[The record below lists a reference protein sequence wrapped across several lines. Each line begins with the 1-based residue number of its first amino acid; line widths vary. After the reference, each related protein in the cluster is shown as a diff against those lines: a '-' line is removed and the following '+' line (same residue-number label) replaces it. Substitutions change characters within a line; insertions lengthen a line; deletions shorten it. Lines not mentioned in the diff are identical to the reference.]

1 MECAD
6 TVLTS
11 IGLLKDMWP
20 SIYKCFNYHKI
31 LDRNCST
38 LKEKMERLKCRE
50 QDICIELQ
58 NAQYQRKKEKKEV
71 ENWFKE
77 VQNMKDVVVK
87 MEGEVRKR
95 RCFSRLGFLRQSEE
109 NIKKVDE
116 LLDSG
121 RFPEG
126 ILIDVVRDEGKAWL
140 TTQLIGETT
149 AKKKFEKIWTC
160 LENGEIQSIGVWGM
174 GGIGKTT
181 IVTHIHNRLLE
192 NKHTFGHV
200 YWVTVS
206 QDSSIDKLQDAI
218 AEKINLDLS
227 KKKDEKIRAALL
239 FEALQKEM
247 KFILIFDDVWE
258 VYPLRE
264 VGIPIG
270 VAAGGGRIIVTT
282 RSRDVCL
289 RMGCKEIIKVEPLQ
303 KEEAWELFNR
313 TLDRFNPLSQ
323 KEEEI
328 AKDIVEKCAGLPL
341 AIVTTARSM
350 IVVYDIAE
358 WRNALNELRG
368 LVKGHTIHV
377 ENDVFKILEF
387 SYSRLNDERF
397 QECLLYCTLFPEDYK
412 IRRELV
418 IGYWIAEG
426 LVEEMGSRQAEHD
439 RGHAILNKLESLCLL
454 ERCDQI
460 GEYVKMHDVVRD
472 MAINITKKNSRFMVK
487 TGRKLED
494 LPSEIEWS
502 NNLERVSLIGS
513 RFSSSMSVPNCPKLS
528 TLLLQKLDFNSYIF
542 GIREDLPNSFF
553 MHMVGSLRVLDL
565 SYTCITIL
573 PDSMY
578 EMVNLRALNLF
589 GCGRLKEVGSLAK
602 LKELRKLDLGHN
614 YLKTLP
620 DGIEKLIH
628 LQEFNWTSSKGN
640 YGGFL
645 TDCRTVSHLLPN
657 LVHLQSLILYDP
669 RLEDVP
675 VKELSGLRKLEIFAF
690 SFTYLCNFNS
700 YVRNQCYQR
709 LTHYRLQLNG
719 RRLSYFHYRGLSKE
733 VQVWDCRLIRNQ
745 PVLLLPAN
753 LRVLEIIRCELLPSG
768 GLLDVSPS
776 LKTAM
781 DLKACKLAHCP
792 GIGYVWWA
800 DECIAS
806 LKALFLKGMPS
817 LRVLF
822 KLRPRE
828 INNVSSCSSNLK
840 HLVMTG
846 CHNMKHLFTAELVK
860 SHHLQN
866 LRSIYVLDCNEM
878 EDIIRVTEAEEGGS
892 TNIDNDLL
900 ILCFPNLVSLKLT
913 NLPKLKS
920 IWKGEMTCD
929 SLQRLLVWNCPKLRR
944 LPLSVHISISSSST
958 ATDADADGETRPP
971 LKVIEGET
979 EWWDGVEWD
988 THPLAK
994 SLFLPIFQPLPS
1006 RSSVDLLVSIILC
1019 FHLRSVWKPGK
1030 ITGKEKKI
1038 LRKIIF
1044 FFNIWFHH

>member
-1 MECAD
+1 MD
-6 TVLTS
+6 YVLTS

-50 QDICIELQ
+50 QDICTELQ

-77 VQNMKDVVVK
+77 VQNMKDEVVK

-95 RCFSRLGFLRQSEE
+95 RCFSRLGFLRHSEE
-109 NIKKVDE
+109 NIEKVDE
-116 LLDSG
+116 LLERG

-200 YWVTVS
+200 YRVTVS

-258 VYPLRE
+258 VYPPRE

-270 VAAGGGRIIVTT
+270 VAAGGGRLIVTT
-282 RSRDVCL
+282 RSMEVCL

-313 TLDRFNPLSQ
+313 TLDRFNPLGQ

-350 IVVYDIAE
+350 IVVYDVAE

-368 LVKGHTIHV
+368 LVKGHTIQV

-387 SYSRLNDERF
+387 SYSRLNDERL

-412 IRRELV
+412 IRRGLV

-487 TGRKLED
+487 TGRKLKD
-494 LPSEIEWS
+494 LPSEVEWS

-513 RFSSSMSVPNCPKLS
+513 QLSSSMSVPNCPKLS
-528 TLLLQKLDFNSYIF
+528 TLLLQKLYFKFYIF
-542 GIREDLPNSFF
+542 GIRDGLPNSFF

-565 SYTCITIL
+565 SYTGITIL
-573 PDSMY
+573 PDSIY
-578 EMVNLRALNLF
+578 EMVNLRALILF
-589 GCGRLKEVGSLAK
+589 GCWRLKTAGSLAK
-602 LKELRKLDLGHN
+602 LKELRKLDLGRN
-614 YLKTLP
+614 CLETLP

-628 LQEFNWTSSKGN
+628 LQEFNWTRS
-640 YGGFL
+640 GGL
-645 TDCRTVSHLLPN
+645 GPGLGPGHRQAVSHLLSN
-657 LVHLQSLILYDP
+657 LVHLQCLILHDA
-669 RLEDVP
+669 RLKDVRME
-675 VKELSGLRKLEIFAF
+675 ELSGLRKLEVFAISF
-690 SFTYLCNFNS
+690 SNLRNFNG
-700 YVRNQCYQR
+700 YVRKQQHYHQR
-709 LTHYRLQLNG
+709 LTHYRLRLKG
-719 RRLSYFHYRGLSKE
+719 RQPSNDDYPGLSKE
-733 VQVWDCRLIRNQ
+733 VHVWDCSLNRYQ
-745 PVLLLPAN
+745 HGLLLPAN

-781 DLKACKLAHCP
+781 DLKACKLSECP
-792 GIGYVWWA
+792 GIEYLWWA
-800 DECIAS
+800 DNCIAS
-806 LKALFLKGMPS
+806 LNALNLKGLPA

-828 INNVSSCSSNLK
+828 NISCSNLK
-840 HLVMTG
+840 HLVVGG
-846 CHNMKHLFTAELVK
+846 CDNLKHLFTAELVK

-866 LRSIYVLDCNEM
+866 LQSIFVYSCSEM
-878 EDIIRVTEAEEGGS
+878 EDMIVPTSEEGGN
-892 TNIDNDLL
+892 NINEMNDDLI
-900 ILCFPNLVSLKLT
+900 ILCFPNLVSFGLAEV
-913 NLPKLKS
+913 PKLRS
-920 IWKGEMTCD
+920 IWKGKLICD
-929 SLQRLLVWNCPKLRR
+929 SLQRLLVLNCPKLRR
-944 LPLSVHISISSSST
+944 LPLSVHISIST
-958 ATDADADGETRPP
+958 ATDADGETRPP
-971 LKVIEGET
+971 LNRIEGET
-979 EWWDGVEWD
+979 EW
-988 THPLAK
+988 
-994 SLFLPIFQPLPS
+994 
-1006 RSSVDLLVSIILC
+1006 
-1019 FHLRSVWKPGK
+1019 
-1030 ITGKEKKI
+1030 
-1038 LRKIIF
+1038 
-1044 FFNIWFHH
+1044 